1 MTEPHQTVLLEEAV
15 SALITSRSG
24 IYVDCT
30 YGRGGHSQAILNT
43 LEPNGRL
50 LVVDRDKTAID
61 HAQKKFKDDP
71 RVIVEHGAFSQ
82 LGEFTQKHQL
92 GNLNGVLMDLGVSS
106 PQLDD
111 GERGFSFQ
119 QSGPLDMRMNQTRG
133 ETAEEWLGTA
143 SEKQIMDVLKQY
155 GEERFAKR
163 IARKIVETRAI
174 SPINTTTKLVEICQT
189 SITHKEK
196 HKHPATRTFQAIRI
210 QINHELDELE
220 ACLRDVIELVD
231 SGGRFVIISF
241 HSLEDR
247 IVKRFFRRM
256 EKGDDLPSRLP
267 IRDAELNR
275 RIRVIGKPVRASDAE
290 VERNRRA
297 RSSIMRIAEKL

>member
-1 MTEPHQTVLLEEAV
+1 MTDSHQTVLLEEAV
-15 SALITSRSG
+15 AGLITNPSG

-30 YGRGGHSQAILNT
+30 YGRGGHSQAIVNALAAD
-43 LEPNGRL
+43 GRL
-50 LVVDRDKTAID
+50 LVVDRDKVAIE
-61 HAQKKFKDDP
+61 HAEEKFKDDP
-71 RVIVEHGAFSQ
+71 RVMVAHGAFSQ

-92 GNLNGVLMDLGVSS
+92 EGLDGVLLDLGVSS

-119 QSGPLDMRMNQTRG
+119 QSGPLDMRMNQTEG
-133 ETAEEWLGTA
+133 QTAEEWLKVA
-143 SEKQIMDVLKQY
+143 SQDQIIDVLKRY
-155 GEERFAKR
+155 GEERYAKR
-163 IARKIVETRAI
+163 IARNIVETRAT
-174 SPINTTTKLVEICQT
+174 SPINTTGKLVEICET
-189 SITHKEK
+189 SIPRKEK

-220 ACLRDVIELVD
+220 SCLPEVMDLLN
-231 SGGRFVIISF
+231 SGGRFVVISF

-247 IVKRFFRRM
+247 IVKHFFRRM

-267 IRDAELNR
+267 IRDVELNR
-275 RIRVIGKPVRASDAE
+275 RIRVLGKPIRASEAE
-290 VERNRRA
+290 IVRNRRA